1 MLGEREEE
9 INAIKTSRFRFDPYY
24 DEHQKPIIVSG
35 KKGAQRDNALKDLLS
50 HLARPGGL
58 GGLSRLQ
65 REKNRLP
72 KNRQHGVV
80 LVRAHAEA
88 KPARMYLEQ
97 LRPLS
102 TRQHLNP

>member
-58 GGLSRLQ
+58 GGLSRLE
-65 REKNRLP
+65 REKNSLP
-72 KNRQHGVV
+72 KNRQSV
-80 LVRAHAEA
+80 LLLVWSYAEA
-88 KPARMYLEQ
+88 KLARLHLE
-97 LRPLS
+97 RP
-102 TRQHLNP
+102 RPDV